1 MTKSMQ
7 RSTTVVMNELRRRQE
22 RASRKYGTN
31 VDPRTAI
38 TTDGSGPLQFTPKP
52 YTLKCV
58 MEPLG
63 EWGEESEDRNDD
75 GIEGMFSKLKNMKN
89 VVDCVTIYTS
99 L

>member
-1 MTKSMQ
+1 
-7 RSTTVVMNELRRRQE
+7 MNELRRRQE

-75 GIEGMFSKLKNMKN
+75 GIEGRLKIEKYEKCSNI
-89 VVDCVTIYTS
+89 VCY
-99 L
+99 LQ